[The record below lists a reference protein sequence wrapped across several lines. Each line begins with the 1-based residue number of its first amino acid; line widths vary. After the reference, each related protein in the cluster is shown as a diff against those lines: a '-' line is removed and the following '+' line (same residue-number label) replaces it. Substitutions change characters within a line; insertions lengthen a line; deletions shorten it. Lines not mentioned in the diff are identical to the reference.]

1 MVSPWLVESRNVYR
15 EDYREVRIRGLA
27 AKIKSAQRPT
37 MTQGSFSANARLMGM
52 MRFPFQFTV
61 GLADQITSDKVVYH

>member
-1 MVSPWLVESRNVYR
+1 
-15 EDYREVRIRGLA
+15 
-27 AKIKSAQRPT
+27 